1 MGSHNYS
8 IDFSDTSSN
17 SSWGNCTTAASRT
30 GSSYT
35 PRRKEI
41 ASRQKSPGPRCFPI
55 ARGRRDIRFPER
67 TQADIPGI
75 PFVRLD
81 PLLERYGRQCRLH
94 SGYCPQEKLHRKI
107 RSVSRTSLNLGAV
120 QGCPFC
126 ILGYLAANM
135 VPPKKVGSERK
146 VYPRIEQRGRIFQS
160 EPNED
165 GLELYTTSGKSLQH
179 SQSSAILTDALSF
192 RY

>member
-8 IDFSDTSSN
+8 IYSSDTSSK
-17 SSWGNCTTAASRT
+17 SSLVDCTTAASRT
-30 GSSYT
+30 GSSYN
-35 PRRKEI
+35 PRRRGI
-41 ASRQKSPGPRCFPI
+41 ASRQKSPGLKCFPI
-55 ARGRRDIRFPER
+55 ARGHRDIRFPER

-107 RSVSRTSLNLGAV
+107 RSVSRASLNLGAM

-135 VPPKKVGSERK
+135 VPPKK
-146 VYPRIEQRGRIFQS
+146 
-160 EPNED
+160 
-165 GLELYTTSGKSLQH
+165 
-179 SQSSAILTDALSF
+179 SSKRT
-192 RY
+192 

>member
-17 SSWGNCTTAASRT
+17 SSWGNCTTAAYRT

-35 PRRKEI
+35 PRRKGI

-81 PLLERYGRQCRLH
+81 PLLERYGR
-94 SGYCPQEKLHRKI
+94 
-107 RSVSRTSLNLGAV
+107 TSLNLGAV

-126 ILGYLAANM
+126 ILGHLAAHM
-135 VPPKKVGSERK
+135 VPPKKVGSERT

-160 EPNED
+160 EPNKD
-165 GLELYTTSGKSLQH
+165 GLELYTTSGKSLQR
-179 SQSSAILTDALSF
+179 SQSSVILTDALSF